1 MRGSWRVFVTFD
13 YQIFVLLASR
23 DRAYFL
29 TFQIYAL
36 MLPVSP
42 SASGSSLSRVRK
54 SALLRIA
61 LIRYVDALFYEAG
74 DMRWCHKRCYK
85 LLVRDLWD
93 ISENTFR
100 LYLRYPS
107 ERLAG
112 VEIPPRLRYLVRF
125 YVLLTKRELAM
136 SNAYDPVVLSRIAK
150 VALEDCSRS

>member
-1 MRGSWRVFVTFD
+1 
-13 YQIFVLLASR
+13 
-23 DRAYFL
+23 
-29 TFQIYAL
+29 

-112 VEIPPRLRYLVRF
+112 VWSLVRIQSPRLM
-125 YVLLTKRELAM
+125 K
-136 SNAYDPVVLSRIAK
+136 NP
-150 VALEDCSRS
+150 